1 MIHTYTSIQTHV
13 IECKY
18 TLDTA
23 LIYTHT
29 LHTALIYTHTGE
41 NPTEKRALSLYSL
54 FLISHIHAHSLPHTD
69 PLKPH
74 SALFNWTLEQRTAAS
89 GSC

>member
-1 MIHTYTSIQTHV
+1 M
-13 IECKY
+13 Y
-18 TLDTA
+18 TLTYSDAYLFMYAHVGGKQTQTNTNKKTQYVFIS
-23 LIYTHT
+23 LSFLFHTH
-29 LHTALIYTHTGE
+29 AQ
-41 NPTEKRALSLYSL
+41 
-54 FLISHIHAHSLPHTD
+54 SLPHTD